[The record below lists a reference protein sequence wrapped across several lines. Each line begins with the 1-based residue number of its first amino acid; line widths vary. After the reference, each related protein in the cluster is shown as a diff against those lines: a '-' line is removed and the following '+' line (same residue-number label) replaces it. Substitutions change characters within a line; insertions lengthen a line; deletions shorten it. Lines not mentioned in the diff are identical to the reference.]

1 VRILLDSNVL
11 VRAAAD
17 MRLPPRVQAQLDDP
31 GVPAFISVVTLWEL
45 SIKVALGKLR
55 LPEPPEAA
63 LARMGADELPI
74 RHAHL
79 ARLRELPLLH
89 KGPFDRMLVAQAVE
103 EGLALVT
110 SDETLRRYPVAW
122 LW

>member
-1 VRILLDSNVL
+1 MATRSCSPTRPRRGRKVRTLLDSHVL
-11 VRAAAD
+11 VHAAAGVG
-17 MRLPPRVQAQLDDP
+17 LPPRVQALLDDP

-63 LARMGADELPI
+63 LARMDAAELPI

-89 KGPFDRMLVAQAVE
+89 KDPFDRMLI
-103 EGLALVT
+103 
-110 SDETLRRYPVAW
+110 
-122 LW
+122 